1 MLEGFTT
8 FTVIPFLASSSAKER
23 DSATTAALA
32 AAYADIFACP
42 NARSAPTAPKLM
54 IRPQRAFRICGS
66 AARHIYKTVSRFDV
80 KMPSQS
86 CSDDSASAPQRKSPT
101 LLTMKIGRAHV

>member
-8 FTVIPFLASSSAKER
+8 FTVIPFLASSSAKEL

-32 AAYADIFACP
+32 AAYADIFASP

-54 IRPQRAFRICGS
+54 IRPQRAFRLCAS
-66 AARHIYKTVSRFDV
+66 AAQHTYQTLSRLAV
-80 KMPSQS
+80 KMPTQLSS
-86 CSDDSASAPQRKSPT
+86 EHSASARQRKS
-101 LLTMKIGRAHV
+101 